1 MIIKK
6 ELKKLYIKSVNVFNK
21 LLLKNNDSGMG
32 VIEVILII
40 VVLIGLAIIF
50 RDNITKI
57 VNSLFNKITSKINT
71 F

>member
-1 MIIKK
+1 MNITKN
-6 ELKKLYIKSVNVFNK
+6 LKLIYTKSKSAFSN
-21 LLLKNNDSGMG
+21 LMLKDNNRGMG

-50 RDNITKI
+50 RNNITNI

>member
-6 ELKKLYIKSVNVFNK
+6 ELKRLYNKSVNVFNK
-21 LLLKNNDSGMG
+21 LLLKNNNSGMG

-50 RDNITKI
+50 RDNITNI

>member
-6 ELKKLYIKSVNVFNK
+6 ELKKVYIKSENTFNK
-21 LLLKNNDSGMG
+21 LLLRDNNAGMG

-50 RDNITKI
+50 RNNITNI

>member
-6 ELKKLYIKSVNVFNK
+6 RLKTLQIKSKSIFEK
-21 LLLKNNDSGMG
+21 IMLRDNNTGMG

-50 RDNITKI
+50 RNNITNI

>member
-1 MIIKK
+1 MIIT
-6 ELKKLYIKSVNVFNK
+6 KKLKDLKMKSKNIFDK
-21 LLLKNNDSGMG
+21 IMLKNNNTGMG

-50 RDNITKI
+50 RNNITNI